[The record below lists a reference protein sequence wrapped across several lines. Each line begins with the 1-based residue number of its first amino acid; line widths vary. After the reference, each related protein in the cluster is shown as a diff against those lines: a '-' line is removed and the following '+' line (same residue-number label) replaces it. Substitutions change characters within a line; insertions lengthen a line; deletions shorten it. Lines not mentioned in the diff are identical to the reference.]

1 MEKTNSTR
9 AAIYARY
16 SSDLQSASSIED
28 QLRLCAELADNRS
41 WQVVEQYTDAGLSG
55 ASLMRPGIQALVADA
70 LSGKFDILVAEAL
83 DRISRDQEDI
93 AGVYKR
99 MEFAGVEIVTLS
111 EGPISSLHIGLKG
124 TMNAMFLKDLADKTR
139 RGLRGRVERGKSG
152 GGIAYGYDVV
162 KRFNTEGQP
171 LRGDRTINDA
181 QADVIRRI
189 FEEYAKNKSPRAIAR
204 QLNADGVPSP
214 SGNAWSQSTINGNR
228 RRGTG
233 ILNNEL
239 YIGRLIWNRQRFI
252 KDPETGKRVTR
263 FNPESEWISQ
273 DDPELQ
279 IVHQK
284 LRDKAKTQQK
294 RHDARKTGL

>member
-111 EGPISSLHIGLKG
+111 EAAWRGGAAKGATGRPVGLLVQ
-124 TMNAMFLKDLADKTR
+124 FLL
-139 RGLRGRVERGKSG
+139 
-152 GGIAYGYDVV
+152 
-162 KRFNTEGQP
+162 GQA
-171 LRGDRTINDA
+171 A
-181 QADVIRRI
+181 QAP
-189 FEEYAKNKSPRAIAR
+189 A
-204 QLNADGVPSP
+204 
-214 SGNAWSQSTINGNR
+214 R
-228 RRGTG
+228 RRPKARTPK
-233 ILNNEL
+233 
-239 YIGRLIWNRQRFI
+239 RQ
-252 KDPETGKRVTR
+252 
-263 FNPESEWISQ
+263 S
-273 DDPELQ
+273 
-279 IVHQK
+279 
-284 LRDKAKTQQK
+284 
-294 RHDARKTGL
+294 